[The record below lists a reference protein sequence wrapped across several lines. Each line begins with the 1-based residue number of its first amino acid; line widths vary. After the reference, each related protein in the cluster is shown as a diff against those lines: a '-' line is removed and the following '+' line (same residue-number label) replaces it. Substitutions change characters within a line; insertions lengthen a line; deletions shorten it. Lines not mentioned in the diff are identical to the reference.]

1 MILKNTQ
8 ITWKLKDGVVLKY
21 GPSSDISEKKD
32 NSSELLSYARENE
45 IEAKSESQNTVIS
58 SPDTANNE
66 AVIDT
71 ENSMNSADMSENMTH
86 QEPYVASENEN
97 IEEERIP
104 QSYPES
110 INSHLVNVSSASPVV
125 DGVPVSTS
133 AKSVTHGARWQSL
146 PYRLRPKRA
155 DVFIDMQS
163 SVDFLSSLID
173 YLKKCGLDVK
183 EYNDEF
189 RYLPSDLILADAS
202 RIIDAGTILVLQ
214 RGKRYIWDALLKE
227 FGARLNGK

>member
-21 GPSSDISEKKD
+21 GPSSDVSEKKD
-32 NSSELLSYARENE
+32 NSSELLSSASENE

-71 ENSMNSADMSENMTH
+71 ENSMNSADMSENMTQ

-133 AKSVTHGARWQSL
+133 ATSVTHGARWQSL

-189 RYLPSDLILADAS
+189 RYLPSDLILADDS

-214 RGKRYIWDALLKE
+214 RGKRYIWEALLKE